1 VTAGSDSLERSRLAI
16 LEHLHRKEQRRQGRN
31 PNNGNAHGNAQANN
45 VHAHAAGD
53 AGGPQAADEGMWESH
68 RRAHPPGAGGWFE
81 TARDVLQDWWKYH
94 PAHMAVDIARPAL
107 SSYARR
113 KPMQYLGLA
122 ALAGAGLFFLRP
134 WKLISVT
141 GVLVAVARSPH
152 VAELVMR
159 AMSSSENPQGDEPV
173 DE

>member
-1 VTAGSDSLERSRLAI
+1 MTAGSDQLERTRLAI

-31 PNNGNAHGNAQANN
+31 PNNGNGNPA
-45 VHAHAAGD
+45 HAHAQASASGAA
-53 AGGPQAADEGMWESH
+53 AGGQPPEEGMWESH
-68 RRAHPPGAGGWFE
+68 RRENPPGAGGWFE

-94 PAHMAVDIARPAL
+94 PAHMAVDIARPVL
-107 SSYARR
+107 VSYARR

-122 ALAGAGLFFLRP
+122 ALAGAGLFYLRP

-159 AMSSSENPQGDEPV
+159 AMSSSENPEGDEPLN
-173 DE
+173 E

>member
-1 VTAGSDSLERSRLAI
+1 MTAGSNRLERSRLAI

-31 PNNGNAHGNAQANN
+31 ANHGNANPDGN
-45 VHAHAAGD
+45 
-53 AGGPQAADEGMWESH
+53 GPQQADEGMWESH
-68 RRAHPPGAGGWFE
+68 RRANPPGAGGWFE

-94 PAHMAVDIARPAL
+94 PAHMALDIARPAL
-107 SSYARR
+107 GSYARR

-122 ALAGAGLFFLRP
+122 ALAGAGLFYLRP

>member
-1 VTAGSDSLERSRLAI
+1 VTAGSDRLERSRLAI

-31 PNNGNAHGNAQANN
+31 ANGGNAHGNANDN
-45 VHAHAAGD
+45 
-53 AGGPQAADEGMWESH
+53 GPQRQADEGMWESH

-81 TARDVLQDWWKYH
+81 TAGDVLQDWWKYH
-94 PAHMAVDIARPAL
+94 PAHMALDIARPAL
-107 SSYARR
+107 GAYARR
-113 KPMQYLGLA
+113 KPIQYLGLA

-141 GVLVAVARSPH
+141 GILVALARSPH

-159 AMSSSENPQGDEPV
+159 AMSASENPRDDEPV
-173 DE
+173 QE

>member
-1 VTAGSDSLERSRLAI
+1 MTAGSDSLERSRLAI

-31 PNNGNAHGNAQANN
+31 SNDANHANASAQAA
-45 VHAHAAGD
+45 AHA
-53 AGGPQAADEGMWESH
+53 GGGQPPEEGMWESH
-68 RRAHPPGAGGWFE
+68 RRANPPGAGGWFE

-94 PAHMAVDIARPAL
+94 PAHMAVDIARPVL
-107 SSYARR
+107 VSYARR

-122 ALAGAGLFFLRP
+122 ALAGAGLFYLRP

-159 AMSSSENPQGDEPV
+159 AMSSSENPEGDDPV
-173 DE
+173 NE

>member
-1 VTAGSDSLERSRLAI
+1 MTAGSDQLQRSRLAI

-31 PNNGNAHGNAQANN
+31 SNHADPAQHAS
-45 VHAHAAGD
+45 AHADAR
-53 AGGPQAADEGMWESH
+53 AGGGQPPEEGMWESH
-68 RRAHPPGAGGWFE
+68 RRANPPGAGGWFG
-81 TARDVLQDWWKYH
+81 TAQDVLQDWWKYH
-94 PAHMAVDIARPAL
+94 PAHMAVDIARPVL

-113 KPMQYLGLA
+113 KPMTYLGLA
-122 ALAGAGLFFLRP
+122 ALAGAGLFYLRP

-141 GVLVAVARSPH
+141 GILVAVARSPH

-159 AMSSSENPQGDEPV
+159 AMSSSENPQGDEPL

>member
-16 LEHLHRKEQRRQGRN
+16 LEHLHRKEQRRQGGRN
-31 PNNGNAHGNAQANN
+31 SNNANHADHANAQAT
-45 VHAHAAGD
+45 AHA
-53 AGGPQAADEGMWESH
+53 GGGQPPEEGMWESH
-68 RRAHPPGAGGWFE
+68 RRANPPGAGGWLE

-94 PAHMAVDIARPAL
+94 PAHMAVDIARPVL
-107 SSYARR
+107 GSYARR
-113 KPMQYLGLA
+113 KPMTYLGLA
-122 ALAGAGLFFLRP
+122 ALAGAGLFYLRP

-159 AMSSSENPQGDEPV
+159 AMSSSENPQGDEPTN
-173 DE
+173 E

>member
-1 VTAGSDSLERSRLAI
+1 MTAGSDSLERSRLAI
-16 LEHLHRKEQRRQGRN
+16 LEHLHRKEQRRQGRS
-31 PNNGNAHGNAQANN
+31 PNNAGNGS
-45 VHAHAAGD
+45 HAGARAAAAD
-53 AGGPQAADEGMWESH
+53 AGGQQQEADEGMWESH

-81 TARDVLQDWWKYH
+81 TARDVLHDWWKYH
-94 PAHMAVDIARPAL
+94 PAHMALDIARPAL

-113 KPMQYLGLA
+113 KPMQYVGLA

-159 AMSSSENPQGDEPV
+159 AMSASENPQDDEPV
-173 DE
+173 HE

>member
-1 VTAGSDSLERSRLAI
+1 MSAGSDRLERSRLAI

-31 PNNGNAHGNAQANN
+31 DGARPGANAS
-45 VHAHAAGD
+45 
-53 AGGPQAADEGMWESH
+53 AGGPGPADEGMWESH

-94 PAHMAVDIARPAL
+94 PAHMALDIARPAL
-107 SSYARR
+107 GAYARR

-141 GVLVAVARSPH
+141 GIVVALARSPH
-152 VAELVMR
+152 VAELIMR
-159 AMSSSENPQGDEPV
+159 AMSASENPRDDEPV
-173 DE
+173 QE